1 MGGVDQFAN
10 LTGARPPAQPQEQQQ
25 QRPAAQPAMHS
36 SDTLSPARAGTD
48 HNGFFTS
55 SAAKA
60 LFKDYVRAIVTR
72 VNSITGR
79 ANRDDPTIM

>member
-1 MGGVDQFAN
+1 MP
-10 LTGARPPAQPQEQQQ
+10 RPHHLPA
-25 QRPAAQPAMHS
+25 
-36 SDTLSPARAGTD
+36 AGTD

-60 LFKDYVRAIVTR
+60 LYKECVRTIVTR

-79 ANRDDPTIM
+79 VNRDDPTIM

>member
-1 MGGVDQFAN
+1 
-10 LTGARPPAQPQEQQQ
+10 
-25 QRPAAQPAMHS
+25 MHS